1 MIRVASSPGG
11 EKSRRNKNDRC
22 PRASS
27 PVLAKF
33 SRRGRLPFT
42 SYQLPSYSTV
52 HHRFRLVSVNLLLSK
67 RNSLS

>member
-42 SYQLPSYSTV
+42 SYQLPSYSPPSFQT
-52 HHRFRLVSVNLLLSK
+52 RFSQPVAE
-67 RNSLS
+67 